1 MKYQAPQSTSEIT
14 EFVVTKADTFTRF
27 GIYMVNIDIKKIRQ
41 LSYEEWPWCAYPRG
55 EAFTYGSATARS
67 NADNHRFADVNIG
80 PKNTDIKINK
90 PTYHYVSNLV
100 KPFSEEGIPLKIT
113 EISR

>member
-1 MKYQAPQSTSEIT
+1 MKYQATDT
-14 EFVVTKADTFTRF
+14 LEFVVTEEDTFTRF
-27 GIYMVNIDIKKIRQ
+27 GIYMVNIDMKKEGQ
-41 LSYEEWPWCAYPRG
+41 LSYEEWPWYAYPRG

-67 NADNHRFADVNIG
+67 NADNFRFADVNMG

-113 EISR
+113 EMSR